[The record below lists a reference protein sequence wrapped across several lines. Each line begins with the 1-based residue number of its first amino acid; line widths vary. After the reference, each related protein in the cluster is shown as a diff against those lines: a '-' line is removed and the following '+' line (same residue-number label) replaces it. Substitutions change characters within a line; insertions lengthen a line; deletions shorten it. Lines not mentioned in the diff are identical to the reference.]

1 MMSNIVLYAP
11 NVHTGGG
18 LVLLRAL
25 IESLPRYANF
35 FLVLDVR
42 AKEKLEVPE
51 GSRIRWVN
59 STILAR
65 IRTELFLRKLAREFD
80 KVFCFHGLPPLLRV
94 SAHISVFFQNR
105 NYLGLNS
112 LAQFPLRTALRL
124 RLERLL
130 SRMLRKRV
138 SEYIVQTPSMAREL
152 TLWYQGCSDSIPL
165 PNIKIR
171 PFINLLPMKEPLDS
185 VAIEEKW
192 DFIYVADGIAHKNHS
207 RLFEAWE
214 ILAQDNIRPRLAVT
228 LGGDSKSLILKINDL
243 RSKCRID
250 IVNLGEL
257 PYNAAIKLYRS
268 SRALIYPSLSESYG
282 LPLIEASRFG
292 IPIIASELDYV
303 RDVCSPVQTFNPE
316 SPTSIALAVRRFL
329 LKKTDQIEPI
339 SPDAFLTM
347 LLSAD

>member
-207 RLFEAWE
+207 RLFEAW
-214 ILAQDNIRPRLAVT
+214 
-228 LGGDSKSLILKINDL
+228 
-243 RSKCRID
+243 
-250 IVNLGEL
+250 
-257 PYNAAIKLYRS
+257 AI
-268 SRALIYPSLSESYG
+268 PS
-282 LPLIEASRFG
+282 A
-292 IPIIASELDYV
+292 
-303 RDVCSPVQTFNPE
+303 T
-316 SPTSIALAVRRFL
+316 
-329 LKKTDQIEPI
+329 
-339 SPDAFLTM
+339 
-347 LLSAD
+347 

>member
-1 MMSNIVLYAP
+1 
-11 NVHTGGG
+11 
-18 LVLLRAL
+18 
-25 IESLPRYANF
+25 
-35 FLVLDVR
+35 
-42 AKEKLEVPE
+42 
-51 GSRIRWVN
+51 
-59 STILAR
+59 
-65 IRTELFLRKLAREFD
+65 
-80 KVFCFHGLPPLLRV
+80 
-94 SAHISVFFQNR
+94 
-105 NYLGLNS
+105 
-112 LAQFPLRTALRL
+112 
-124 RLERLL
+124 
-130 SRMLRKRV
+130 
-138 SEYIVQTPSMAREL
+138 
-152 TLWYQGCSDSIPL
+152 
-165 PNIKIR
+165 
-171 PFINLLPMKEPLDS
+171 MKEPLDS